1 MNLLISVQSGSLSEH
16 IFLWL
21 CSQPL
26 IETLRSD
33 GERIRG
39 LDREGVTIEKEGA
52 TNRMSEQIPL
62 LVLFSI
68 CALWKCLLLLS
79 LLTRCAIVVIFSIAD
94 AIYIKFNWLENQ
106 IDSIRTAATTAS
118 TMDPTHICLWP
129 GADCAWESPG
139 ESPKMETHIHWPA
152 YKPYFRLKVVYL
164 AAVWVRFWSR
174 FCSWANVS
182 RT

>member
-33 GERIRG
+33 RERIRG
-39 LDREGVTIEKEGA
+39 LDREGSDDRKRGA

-118 TMDPTHICLWP
+118 TMDNAHLPLTRRRLCMGIPRANRPKWKPTSIGQYTSRISDSKSFILP
-129 GADCAWESPG
+129 PFGYVSDLG
-139 ESPKMETHIHWPA
+139 
-152 YKPYFRLKVVYL
+152 F
-164 AAVWVRFWSR
+164 AVGLM
-174 FCSWANVS
+174 
-182 RT
+182 

>member
-39 LDREGVTIEKEGA
+39 LDREGSDDRKRGA

-139 ESPKMETHIHWPA
+139 RIAQNGNPHPLASIQAVFQTQS
-152 YKPYFRLKVVYL
+152 RLSCRRL
-164 AAVWVRFWSR
+164 ATFLISGLQLD
-174 FCSWANVS
+174 
-182 RT
+182 